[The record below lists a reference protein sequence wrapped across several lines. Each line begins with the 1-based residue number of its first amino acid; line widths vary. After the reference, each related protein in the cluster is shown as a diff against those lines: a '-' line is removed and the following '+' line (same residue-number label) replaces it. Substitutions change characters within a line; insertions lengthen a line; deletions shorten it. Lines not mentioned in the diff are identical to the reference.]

1 MFSPEFIKPG
11 RLVGV
16 LVTAIALH
24 FAATNVAAQPSMSST
39 GRGSGEMFLGETLT
53 YEGKLSRLKIGWT
66 IADLVFSTTTGQN
79 SDELI
84 IRGEA
89 TSRGTLVKLLRFSFL
104 QRYDSVMATDDFRIL
119 KTIKLDRQK
128 ERVRE
133 SEAIF
138 DHQAGQ
144 VTYVETDPKDPMRPP
159 KRIASDV
166 TPDVL
171 DMITAIYAVRL
182 LPLTTGTRGEYAV
195 SDSGLVYNVPFTVTT
210 RERLNTVLGKV
221 NCWRVE
227 PQIFGPGRLI
237 EQEGKM
243 TIWMTDDPRHI
254 PVKAEVSTEFGKVT
268 IKLEAYQMTVQ
279 PAGTK

>member
-1 MFSPEFIKPG
+1 MFSPEFIKPR
-11 RLVGV
+11 RLVG
-16 LVTAIALH
+16 LLFIALALQ
-24 FAATNVAAQPSMSST
+24 FAAASLAAQPAMSST
-39 GRGSGEMFLGETLT
+39 GRGSGEMFLGETLS

-66 IADLVFSTTTGQN
+66 IADLTFTTAAGPGP
-79 SDELI
+79 DEML

-138 DHQAGQ
+138 DHQAGR

-195 SDSGLVYNVPFTVTT
+195 SDSGLVYKVPFTVTK
-210 RERLNTVLGKV
+210 RERLNTVLGKI

-227 PQIFGPGRLI
+227 PHIFGPGRLI

-268 IKLEAYQMTVQ
+268 IKLEAYQKAVQ
-279 PAGTK
+279 PAGKK